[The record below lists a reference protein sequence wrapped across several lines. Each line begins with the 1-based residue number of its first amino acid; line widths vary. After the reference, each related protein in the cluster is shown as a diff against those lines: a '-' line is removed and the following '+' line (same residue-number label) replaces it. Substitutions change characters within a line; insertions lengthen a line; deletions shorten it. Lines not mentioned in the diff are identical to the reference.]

1 VAAADVDE
9 RGHLTTPISFVV
21 GDAQAF
27 VFNRL
32 ATSTGPTTA
41 TP

>member
-1 VAAADVDE
+1 MSGVTW
-9 RGHLTTPISFVV
+9 TTPISFVV

-32 ATSTGPTTA
+32 GDQYGPTDG